1 MKLFTI
7 DTIPGQAFEA
17 LNTVKGT
24 VVYSKNFG
32 HEIPGGR

>member
-17 LNTVKGT
+17 LNTVRAPWYTARTSAGI
-24 VVYSKNFG
+24 SW
-32 HEIPGGR
+32 PA